1 MNASSASPAPPTAAP
16 TAAWVPV
23 LPDSAP
29 FTLEQRAYLNGYLA
43 GLFSFARVPSPAT
56 ALPTATP
63 RLAPL
68 TILYGSQTGTAEKL
82 AKRVAKEAS
91 KHGFAPQVQ
100 DLAQVNPAQLAADSA
115 VLFLTSTYG
124 DGEPP
129 DNAKGF
135 WNALRADAAPRF
147 ANLRFSLCALGDTN
161 YPRFCQ
167 FGKDLDARLEALG
180 AQRVQPRTDC
190 DVDYEKP
197 FQTWLASS
205 LAALGSGSEASSA
218 SGGSS
223 PGSEPVDAEAT
234 TGWNRERPFPAR
246 LVTQRRLS
254 APESAKDV
262 RHFEIHLG
270 DSGLSYA
277 AGDAL
282 GVWPENDPQLV
293 EAVLQTLG
301 AQGDE
306 PVPGRAE
313 TTVPFRE
320 ALRRHYELARIP
332 TALLAALARRSG
344 DATLTQLAAPGVNGE
359 LQAFLRGRDVLDVLA
374 AHTAARLPPAEFV
387 ATLRK
392 LQPRLYSI
400 SSSPKAH
407 PGEVHL
413 TVSAVR
419 YASFGRSRGGVA
431 STFLADRCTA
441 ETPVPVFVHENPAFR
456 PPAGDT
462 PLIMIG
468 PGTGIAPFRAFLEDR
483 RATAS
488 TGANWLFFGDQRA
501 ATDYLYREEIE
512 GFRRDGYLA
521 RLDLAWSRDQAEKIY
536 VQQRML
542 EAADVLWKW
551 LNDGAALYVCG
562 DASRMAKD
570 VDAAL
575 HQVIQ
580 TAGGRTPEAA
590 ADYVLRMQAEHRY
603 CRDVY

>member
-1 MNASSASPAPPTAAP
+1 MNASPTTSAASSPAAPPT
-16 TAAWVPV
+16 AWVPV
-23 LPDSAP
+23 LPESAP
-29 FTLEQRAYLNGYLA
+29 FTVEQRAYLNGYLA
-43 GLFSFARVPSPAT
+43 GLFSFTRI
-56 ALPTATP
+56 PTAAPALAPAAP

-68 TILYGSQTGTAEKL
+68 TILFGSQTGTAEKL

-100 DLAQVNPAQLAADSA
+100 DLGKVTPTQLAAETA
-115 VLFLTSTYG
+115 LVFLVSTYG

-135 WNALRADAAPRF
+135 WNALRSDTAPRF
-147 ANLRFSLCALGDTN
+147 AQTRFSLCALGDTN

-167 FGKDLDARLEALG
+167 FGNDLDARLEALG
-180 AQRVQPRTDC
+180 ARRVHPRADC
-190 DVDYEKP
+190 DVDYEQP
-197 FQTWLASS
+197 FQSWLAVTLSA
-205 LAALGSGSEASSA
+205 LAAESDARSAPGTAPASS
-218 SGGSS
+218 
-223 PGSEPVDAEAT
+223 PVEIELPA
-234 TGWNRERPFPAR
+234 GWSRERPFPAR
-246 LVTQRRLS
+246 LVHQRRLS

-270 DSGLSYA
+270 DSALVYA
-277 AGDAL
+277 VGDAL
-282 GVWPENDPQLV
+282 GVWPENDPRLV
-293 EAVLQTLG
+293 DGVVRVLG
-301 AQGDE
+301 ATGE
-306 PVPGRAE
+306 ESVPGREGAA
-313 TTVPFRE
+313 VRLRE
-320 ALRRHYELARIP
+320 ALQRHYEIARIP
-332 TALLAALARRSG
+332 TALLAVLARRSG
-344 DATLTQLAAPGVNGE
+344 DATLAQLAAPGVNGE
-359 LQAFLRGRDVLDVLA
+359 LQAFLRGRDVLDVLE
-374 AHTAARLPPAEFV
+374 AHSPTELPVAEFV

-419 YASFGRSRGGVA
+419 YESFGRARGGVA
-431 STFLADRCTA
+431 STFLADRCTP
-441 ETPVPVFVHENPAFR
+441 ETPVPIFVHDNPAFR
-456 PPAGDT
+456 PPSGDT

-483 RATAS
+483 RASAS

-570 VDAAL
+570 VDTAL

-580 TAGGRTPEAA
+580 TAGGRSAEAA
-590 ADYVLRMQAEHRY
+590 AEYVQRMQSERRY